1 MTAASKLRM
10 ATPAAAGGDP
20 FFDKYV
26 MFHEFWAEN
35 PAQSLSGEVTSWT
48 NNGSNGTAATETS
61 GVCPTYSAAGLG
73 GKPCLDFDGVDNRLW
88 ISKGS
93 TATLTQPGTYVLA
106 MEWTTTATGDNL
118 ITSND
123 TSARYLLDNLNG
135 NWRMYAGSSVSNGAI
150 STSTVYIVV
159 ALFDGTSS
167 VIRINGSETAMNTTG
182 TLSHDGLVIGAVA
195 GRTADYLDG
204 LVGYA
209 ALFDGDLT
217 AEAGFADYE
226 NALIAH
232 YGA

>member
-1 MTAASKLRM
+1 
-10 ATPAAAGGDP
+10 
-20 FFDKYV
+20 
-26 MFHEFWAEN
+26 
-35 PAQSLSGEVTSWT
+35 
-48 NNGSNGTAATETS
+48 
-61 GVCPTYSAAGLG
+61 
-73 GKPCLDFDGVDNRLW
+73 
-88 ISKGS
+88 
-93 TATLTQPGTYVLA
+93 